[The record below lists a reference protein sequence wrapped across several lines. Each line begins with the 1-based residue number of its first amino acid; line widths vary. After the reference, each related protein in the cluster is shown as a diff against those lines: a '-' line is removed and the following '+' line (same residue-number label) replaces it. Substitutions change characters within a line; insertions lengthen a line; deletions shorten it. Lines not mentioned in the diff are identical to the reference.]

1 MKVLLVDD
9 DEEFS
14 LGLSR
19 LLKKLDI
26 DTVCSHR
33 TSDAEEQLKQS
44 DFDVVLLDVM
54 LPEGNGF
61 AFLPTIRRFSDV
73 PVIMLTALDEEE
85 ELVLGLDL
93 GADDYVTKP
102 FSVKELIAR
111 MRAAHRRHSV
121 RGNQVELIIGDLE
134 LLPSSLIA
142 RVQNRD
148 VELTSIEVGLL
159 QPFAAGG

>member
-1 MKVLLVDD
+1 
-9 DEEFS
+9 
-14 LGLSR
+14 
-19 LLKKLDI
+19 
-26 DTVCSHR
+26 
-33 TSDAEEQLKQS
+33 
-44 DFDVVLLDVM
+44 
-54 LPEGNGF
+54 
-61 AFLPTIRRFSDV
+61 
-73 PVIMLTALDEEE
+73 MLTALDEEE

-111 MRAAHRRHSV
+111 MQAAHRRHSV

-134 LLPSSLIA
+134 LLPSSLSA

-159 QPFAAGG
+159 QLLVKARADTCTAMFFTNECCSVRAHQRTEV